1 MIVLKLCDIF
11 YFNSVLY
18 VQIKLVINYCCDIL
32 LHFISL
38 VYIQIDIF
46 FLRNTDISL
55 CDFLLH
61 KNLKNIFCPNTP
73 CGIIDT
79 VKFLLNNY
87 DCDNHSLL
95 QMLLK
100 SY

>member
-1 MIVLKLCDIF
+1 MEYNNYIELLYDQADFKLYWPTTIM
-11 YFNSVLY
+11 LWAH
-18 VQIKLVINYCCDIL
+18 NY
-32 LHFISL
+32 
-38 VYIQIDIF
+38 
-46 FLRNTDISL
+46 
-55 CDFLLH
+55 
-61 KNLKNIFCPNTP
+61 NTP

-79 VKFLLNNY
+79 VKILLNNY